1 MFLYIIMFGL
11 KLAIRICYKL
21 KKVHMTVAPPMNDK
35 IVTTFTE
42 INYNSNLQQY
52 SKDIELV

>member
-11 KLAIRICYKL
+11 KLAIKKCYKL
-21 KKVHMTVAPPMNDK
+21 KKLHMTVAPPMNDK

-42 INYNSNLQQY
+42 
-52 SKDIELV
+52 V

>member
-11 KLAIRICYKL
+11 KLDIRICYKL

-52 SKDIELV
+52 SKGI

>member
-21 KKVHMTVAPPMNDK
+21 KKVHMTVAPSMNDK

-52 SKDIELV
+52 SKDI

>member
-1 MFLYIIMFGL
+1 MFLYIIMFRL
-11 KLAIRICYKL
+11 KLAIKKCYKL

-42 INYNSNLQQY
+42 
-52 SKDIELV
+52 V